1 MNQNFSFFEAQLLR
15 TMDAMDDFFRA
26 SQVVL
31 VVKNPPANAGNR
43 GHIPGLE
50 RSPGEEN
57 GNLILAWR
65 IPWAEESGW
74 LLSIGLQGVEHD
86 RSNLTGLTS
95 LLSVQISLQAPLS
108 LWFQLFIC
116 ISLSMEMGFLRSAQ
130 YFVLRGSVVLTAKT
144 HRFGIS
150 WDIRRPIVSIPECQ
164 TVIFC
169 GILKKRGISRW
180 NEDAKMS
187 KKEKSTHFAPWSML
201 PFFYS
206 FVKHIDQFL
215 NYFEN

>member
-65 IPWAEESGW
+65 IPWAEAPGR
-74 LLSIGLQGVEHD
+74 LQSIALHRVRHD
-86 RSNLTGLTS
+86 
-95 LLSVQISLQAPLS
+95 
-108 LWFQLFIC
+108 
-116 ISLSMEMGFLRSAQ
+116 
-130 YFVLRGSVVLTAKT
+130 
-144 HRFGIS
+144 
-150 WDIRRPIVSIPECQ
+150 
-164 TVIFC
+164 
-169 GILKKRGISRW
+169 
-180 NEDAKMS
+180 
-187 KKEKSTHFAPWSML
+187 
-201 PFFYS
+201 
-206 FVKHIDQFL
+206 
-215 NYFEN
+215 